1 MNPRGRP
8 MWPRGAPPPIANPVV
23 SRTQRP
29 SAALALTPSARE
41 IFSTSTRLTP
51 DVMARNNLLAGAQH
65 DRFRNLCDGAADCC
79 RRVLRRPRSVRKNLD
94 RVGMVGFL

>member
-1 MNPRGRP
+1 
-8 MWPRGAPPPIANPVV
+8 
-23 SRTQRP
+23 
-29 SAALALTPSARE
+29 
-41 IFSTSTRLTP
+41 
-51 DVMARNNLLAGAQH
+51 MARNNLLAGAQH